1 MNRLQFK
8 IQRTEIIL
16 KARRNNTGTFYT
28 VLPKKT
34 VAARAKNEDR
44 RLAREL
50 GIEVV
55 G

>member
-8 IQRTEIIL
+8 IQRTEIML

-34 VAARAKNEDR
+34 VAARAKIEAIKD
-44 RLAREL
+44 AREL
-50 GIEVV
+50 GIELA
-55 G
+55 

>member
-16 KARRNNTGTFYT
+16 KGRRNNTGTFYT

-34 VAARAKNEDR
+34 VAARKKLEDR
-44 RLAREL
+44 KVAREL
-50 GIEVV
+50 GIELA
-55 G
+55 